1 MVEVEEIS
9 IVEELDQFGVQAD
22 DEVVSRMKE
31 LCIVYRQNAEEIVS
45 QWIAYSSTKGFEF
58 EPSISLL
65 DQFEQDELNKIKTP
79 SSSQKSNKKARTPVT
94 PLRKAHMTV
103 NIIFYALAS
112 AKSAVLCFIAVIWNL
127 ICHISEEKIKRKT
140 ITPDN
145 AKSITS
151 LQISPLSSKNFTPPS
166 KYCSRSM
173 SRDVIISYRSDEYIT
188 WKTNNDHIYNVNY
201 YDTESALTT
210 KYPFMFE
217 KLRDCAYFLNERIQN
232 LACFYQNRHKIEEWS
247 SMQSLVQEEVDIV
260 GSIYCDGEGKLN
272 SSSLLLQGSWELT
285 SGLPVQLDVSCLSQ
299 FSFFPGQVIIYIIFI
314 FVKQEEP
321 LPFSSSPPSVLIAKK
336 SLQIVVA
343 AGPFTATTNEGALS
357 YQPLSDVLNY
367 VKEYKPHI
375 CILVGPFVDSKHEI
389 IERGNFSITFE
400 EIFNQQI
407 EIMLESIKGINTK
420 IVLIPSL
427 RDIHHYAVYPTPP
440 FNIKYKSEQLI
451 CMPDPCV
458 MNIDGIV
465 IGITSTD
472 VLFHIGREEVTF
484 PSTMSDRLG
493 RLCRHI
499 LNQQSF
505 YPLYPSNEV
514 NISYEHLELY
524 AKLTVSPHILILPSD
539 LRHFIKDVN
548 GCCCIN
554 PERLTKGLVGGTF
567 ARIQVMPI
575 GEEEYE
581 STNGSLISKIIAEI
595 VKI

>member
-9 IVEELDQFGVQAD
+9 IVEELDQFGVQAN

-31 LCIVYRQNAEEIVS
+31 LCIVYHQNAEEIVS
-45 QWIAYSSTKGFEF
+45 QWIAFSSTKGFEF

-94 PLRKAHMTV
+94 PLRKTK
-103 NIIFYALAS
+103 NSDYDDFIENYATP
-112 AKSAVLCFIAVIWNL
+112 VLV
-127 ICHISEEKIKRKT
+127 EKIKRKA
-140 ITPDN
+140 ITPDS

-173 SRDVIISYRSDEYIT
+173 SRDVIISYRSDENIT
-188 WKTNNDHIYNVNY
+188 WKTNDDHIYNVNY
-201 YDTESALTT
+201 YDTESVLTT

-299 FSFFPGQVIIYIIFI
+299 FSFFPGQIIAAKGINVQGYKEKKCI
-314 FVKQEEP
+314 VKHLYEEEP
-321 LPFSSSPPSVLIAKK
+321 LPFSSSPPSILIAKR

-539 LRHFIKDVN
+539 LRHFIK
-548 GCCCIN
+548 
-554 PERLTKGLVGGTF
+554 
-567 ARIQVMPI
+567 
-575 GEEEYE
+575 
-581 STNGSLISKIIAEI
+581 S
-595 VKI
+595 